1 MERRKVKKWSARE
14 RQREDKERTR
24 TQRVRNTINRSSAS
38 KLANGSHRYRWLYII
53 VFKSCGH
60 SLQSA
65 LNQYCS
71 FLFVGILHIV
81 QCCLRYCLIN
91 SPRWAEAP
99 EMAVERAQVWSTCEK
114 RECISSPAVPSPS
127 QRWKVNRASSHK
139 PRSLYTSVPLLF
151 QQHHNALWQLPSWR
165 INMDSL
171 QIPPALCHSWVFKH
185 WSSR

>member
-1 MERRKVKKWSARE
+1 MRYEWS
-14 RQREDKERTR
+14 
-24 TQRVRNTINRSSAS
+24 
-38 KLANGSHRYRWLYII
+38 YII

-60 SLQSA
+60 KRALKSMLFSPVWWHTPYCATLPAILSDKQSA
-65 LNQYCS
+65 LS
-71 FLFVGILHIV
+71 WGT
-81 QCCLRYCLIN
+81 RDGG
-91 SPRWAEAP
+91 
-99 EMAVERAQVWSTCEK
+99 RACAGLKHMW
-114 RECISSPAVPSPS
+114 ECISSPAVPSPS

-171 QIPPALCHSWVFKH
+171 QTHAPPPPPALCHSWVFKH